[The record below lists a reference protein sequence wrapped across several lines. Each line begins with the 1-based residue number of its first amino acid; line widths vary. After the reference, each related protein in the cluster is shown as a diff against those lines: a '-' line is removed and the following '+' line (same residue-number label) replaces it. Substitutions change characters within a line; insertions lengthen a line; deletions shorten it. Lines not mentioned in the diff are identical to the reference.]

1 MNNLLKKYYPLAD
14 EPSPE
19 ELYNLEV
26 SDKVGV
32 RAMATGEMRAPR
44 KGEWFLSGAVV
55 ELRIEQ
61 TMIFRSNTTL
71 LSWLSCDTSTTL

>member
-55 ELRIEQ
+55 EAYRANNDISIQYNIAKLVVV
-61 TMIFRSNTTL
+61 
-71 LSWLSCDTSTTL
+71 